1 MQRNFVPP
9 EQPAPAPMPQ
19 RGDALA
25 AVDGFCAAD
34 DALVIK
40 ACLAAAHVMGRLPVP
55 DPFTGDTRKADQ
67 AFVQRLVDA
76 LAVVNDWAER
86 HAWQVLQPSGL
97 CAHHDL
103 AARFGPDGPIPAP
116 PLAGC
121 PECAPALA
129 AGIALL
135 GRGQGRDL
143 SGAHRAAAEGADR
156 PSAGGRA

>member
-1 MQRNFVPP
+1 MQRD
-9 EQPAPAPMPQ
+9 E
-19 RGDALA
+19 ALA
-25 AVDGFCAAD
+25 SVLAELRAIRALLEQQLAEGERIETANAD
-34 DALVIK
+34 
-40 ACLAAAHVMGRLPVP
+40 C
-55 DPFTGDTRKADQ
+55 
-67 AFVQRLVDA
+67 
-76 LAVVNDWAER
+76 

-97 CAHHDL
+97 CAHHEL